1 MTESAEKQRIS
12 QHFTIMLDAIQA
24 VQNTCAVVFIIGP
37 SSGGKKII
45 FDTLVGDADKVQRYR
60 MIGDV
65 MYVELIDGLEV
76 KQIFKH
82 NHKQYSYKFIQFLFV
97 TKYAS
102 FDNIQD
108 NVKIT
113 VNEMISSQPKDGL
126 VSHSSLIVT
135 DMPSNLSIS
144 GSVSEDIVRTFS
156 YTSKDEGCYNEYLQH
171 AIDRGNYLFL
181 PSGTS
186 PTNDSITNLVG
197 KVGFFINEPT
207 STEEIDANVS
217 NSIIGQ
223 AADDTASPSAAAE
236 SVKEQ
241 LESPGFDKIVLIVGP
256 MKGKCMDFLNYIRGP
271 SQCPLG
277 SSYQDNIH
285 KVFYVVADVRKEL
298 SLFKIET
305 LIQKIQIVF
314 IYEVFYHDKF
324 EQCMNDFKAFLD
336 TLSPLNRVLLT
347 QFISIVNMD
356 PPTRAFTRYK
366 FSIDL
371 FNLQYEEG
379 QRYYSLYKPSTKTN
393 TQGSTS
399 AAIPT
404 QADVISNLSKDECF
418 VQLINPTEDLDFK
431 TLTDQV

>member
-65 MYVELIDGLEV
+65 MYVELIGGLEV
-76 KQIFKH
+76 KQIFEH
-82 NHKQYSYKFIQFLFV
+82 NDKQYSYKFIQFLFV

-113 VNEMISSQPKDGL
+113 VNDMISSQPKDGL

-156 YTSKDEGCYNEYLQH
+156 YTSKDEECYNEYLQH

-207 STEEIDANVS
+207 STEEVDANVS
-217 NSIIGQ
+217 NPIIGQ

-241 LESPGFDKIVLIVGP
+241 LKNPGFD
-256 MKGKCMDFLNYIRGP
+256 
-271 SQCPLG
+271 
-277 SSYQDNIH
+277 
-285 KVFYVVADVRKEL
+285 
-298 SLFKIET
+298 
-305 LIQKIQIVF
+305 
-314 IYEVFYHDKF
+314 
-324 EQCMNDFKAFLD
+324 
-336 TLSPLNRVLLT
+336 
-347 QFISIVNMD
+347 
-356 PPTRAFTRYK
+356 
-366 FSIDL
+366 
-371 FNLQYEEG
+371 
-379 QRYYSLYKPSTKTN
+379 
-393 TQGSTS
+393 
-399 AAIPT
+399 
-404 QADVISNLSKDECF
+404 
-418 VQLINPTEDLDFK
+418 
-431 TLTDQV
+431 